1 MEQKIYNFTVLLTP
15 AEEGGFVVTC
25 PALPGVVTEGDSIE
39 EAREMAADAIKGYIE
54 SLAMDGLPIPE
65 DVPTISEPISVKA
78 A

>member
-1 MEQKIYNFTVLLTP
+1 MEQKIYNFTALFTP
-15 AEEGGFVVTC
+15 AEEGGFIVTC

-54 SLAMDGLPIPE
+54 SLTLDGLPIPE

>member
-1 MEQKIYNFTVLLTP
+1 MEQKIYNFTVLFTP

-39 EAREMAADAIKGYIE
+39 EARAMAADAIQGYIE
-54 SLAMDGLPIPE
+54 SLTSAGLPIPE
-65 DVPTISEPISVKA
+65 DVQTISEPIRVEA